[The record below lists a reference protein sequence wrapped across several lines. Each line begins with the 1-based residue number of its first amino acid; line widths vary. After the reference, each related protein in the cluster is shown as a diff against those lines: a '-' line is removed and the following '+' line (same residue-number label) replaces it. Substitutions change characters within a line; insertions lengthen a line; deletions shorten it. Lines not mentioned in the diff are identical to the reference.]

1 MKRFLLISV
10 VLALFAASAS
20 ADMYVMDRDTAA
32 LLYDVSWPGTLSYQ
46 MKYVGDNPGG
56 TLDKIYGSELVYGA
70 TMEYL
75 VGFAGNITVDTTGG
89 NQFASVNIGLGPDV
103 DLSGEYDGFVLP
115 LSNDDQQV
123 WEYKLYV
130 NTTGPDYL
138 SDSWTTL
145 TGGTQTTLVLP
156 FNALVDFS
164 TLTDIGFIIQF
175 NVASTGGGTNYSDDF
190 HTSVVPVPGAV
201 LLGLLGLGV
210 AGWKLR
216 KEE

>member
-1 MKRFLLISV
+1 MKRILLISL
-10 VLALFAASAS
+10 VLGLFAGSAS
-20 ADMYVMDRDTAA
+20 ADMYVMDQATAE
-32 LLYDVSWPGTLSYQ
+32 LLYDVSWTGELSYD

-56 TLDKIYGSELVYGA
+56 IGDKIYGSQLVYGA

-75 VGFAGNITVDTTGG
+75 VGFAGNIIVDTTGG
-89 NQFASVNIGLGPDV
+89 NTVASVNIGLGREV
-103 DLSGEYDGFVLP
+103 NLTGEYDGFALP
-115 LSNDDQQV
+115 ISNDDQQI

-130 NTTGPDYL
+130 NTTGADYI
-138 SDSWTTL
+138 SDSWTPL
-145 TGGTQTTLVLP
+145 AGGTQSTLVLP

-216 KEE
+216 KED